1 MVPFLRVEM
10 QLFLDISTFED
21 EITMLPRNEGN
32 QLPSDAASH
41 PGRTGIS
48 ATTLRQHKNSQ
59 LRTGSGGMQM
69 NTLCSVSQPCGW
81 QDPPLEADSC
91 SKIMEP
97 KGSSPYS
104 HQHPTGLYSEPHE
117 STPQPHSPVLYI
129 PFNIIPPSTP
139 RFPNC
144 SPLKSSDKIL
154 VRVAFPFH
162 M

>member
-1 MVPFLRVEM
+1 M
-10 QLFLDISTFED
+10 QLYLDISTFEY
-21 EITMLPRNEGN
+21 ETTTLPRNEGN
-32 QLPSDAASH
+32 QLLSDAASH

-69 NTLCSVSQPCGW
+69 NTLCAVSQLCGW
-81 QDPPLEADSC
+81 QNPPLVAESC

-104 HQHPTGLYSEPHE
+104 QQHATGLYSEPHE
-117 STPQPHSPVLYI
+117 LIPQPHSPVLYI
-129 PFNIIPPSTP
+129 HFNIIPPSTP
-139 RFPNC
+139 RFPNG
-144 SPLKSSDKIL
+144 SPLKSSDQIF